1 VTVRKRFE
9 RQGKRWLRSLVAK
22 AVISVPIEPGKL
34 DPDSVS
40 RVLVV
45 RQDSRLGN
53 LVLMTPFLEGLRD
66 AFPTAIIECL
76 VSGGFES
83 VLKPNPHLDG
93 VIVFDK
99 KRARTHPLLYIRLV
113 RSLRSNKYDVAV
125 DVSDGFHLSF
135 NNALLT
141 ALSGARFRVGYDR
154 EDAGSFENLLISKP
168 PRETHMADALLGL
181 ARFMSS
187 RVGDYP
193 MQYYLVE
200 DDREYAD
207 NWLQERDIVPGQPFA
222 VIHPGGRSSKQWGA
236 KKFADLIDRLKKT
249 YDMSIIVVE
258 GPSEKDIVRA
268 INTYCKATFE
278 VLRGVSIGCMA
289 AVIGRCSLF
298 ISNDTG
304 PMHVASALMKPTIG
318 IFTSSDYRVYGPR
331 GEFGRTVFS
340 DTGSP
345 TVEDVMVAVDD
356 LANMLNPDS
365 ECDEEER

>member
-22 AVISVPIEPGKL
+22 AVISVPVEPGKL

-66 AFPTAIIECL
+66 AFPTAKIECL

-83 VLKPNPHLDG
+83 VLQPNPHIDG

-99 KRARTHPLLYIRLV
+99 KRARINPLWYVRFV
-113 RSLRSNKYDVAV
+113 RSLRGNSYDVAV

-154 EDAGSFENLLISKP
+154 EDAMSFENLLVPKP
-168 PRETHMADALLGL
+168 PRETHMADALMGL

-187 RVGDYP
+187 RVGDYS
-193 MQYYLVE
+193 MQYYLVD
-200 DDREYAD
+200 DDRDFAD
-207 NWLQERDIVPGQPFA
+207 NWLRERKIVSGQPFA
-222 VIHPGGRSSKQWGA
+222 LIHPGGRGLKQWGA
-236 KKFADLIDRLKKT
+236 NKFAELIDRLKQT
-249 YDMSIIVVE
+249 YEISIVVVE
-258 GPSEKDIVRA
+258 GPSEKDIVHA
-268 INTYCKATFE
+268 INTSCNTTIE

-304 PMHVASALMKPTIG
+304 PMHVASALKKPTIG

-331 GEFGRTVFS
+331 GEFGRTVVS

-356 LANMLNPDS
+356 LANALNPDS
-365 ECDEEER
+365 EYDEDVR